1 VITQVITSAAAAV
14 SSAILGGFSTLRI
27 PRRGQLPP
35 DAARYGFKTGSAAEW
50 AEFMTKLA
58 GSESSY
64 RAKLANVSALE
75 RTANPAGSHGL
86 FQLSPS
92 DATTYGIR
100 KTLVHDD
107 QRAHRR
113 ADHV

>member
-27 PRRGQLPP
+27 PP